1 MRIRKADL
9 PDIAIW
15 GLIGFYTLVA
25 HWIWFY
31 RGIQETV
38 IIVLAAAV
46 IVSRA
51 SFKIKTTQAVM
62 FFAVLAL
69 AVETTLTT
77 LKAVSTNYFMQ
88 DIKPMLGCFLVFCYL
103 FQFRQMKYDKFEQF
117 SEMMLKILNWYTAF
131 NHVIII
137 IQSRVPYFLMNRSAV
152 ESVNNSLYFDQLTGF
167 LGVNGTTR
175 WSMITTLVI
184 VFNFLEVIKRKNQSK
199 SKKRLIYYNIGL
211 VAVSMYIAAL
221 NSARAF
227 FILMPLTLILFFV
240 YAVSLNWNRKLKT
253 FIAVSVVLVIF
264 FMFYMYNSSVRNYV
278 NDLIEDKFN
287 VYWSWNIDTMIAAND
302 DRAIAVDFALRNGG
316 LFGVGIGYVP
326 MHSSNDEVTY
336 LGLNSV
342 SSYVY
347 MIGTVGYLLY
357 VFTLS
362 LIVISRKDNNWSKI
376 IVFPAYII
384 VVSYL
389 LPVFSSVVLIF
400 SLGCILATLDRK
412 S

>member
-211 VAVSMYIAAL
+211 VAVSM
-221 NSARAF
+221 
-227 FILMPLTLILFFV
+227 
-240 YAVSLNWNRKLKT
+240 
-253 FIAVSVVLVIF
+253 
-264 FMFYMYNSSVRNYV
+264 
-278 NDLIEDKFN
+278 
-287 VYWSWNIDTMIAAND
+287 
-302 DRAIAVDFALRNGG
+302 
-316 LFGVGIGYVP
+316 
-326 MHSSNDEVTY
+326 
-336 LGLNSV
+336 
-342 SSYVY
+342 
-347 MIGTVGYLLY
+347 
-357 VFTLS
+357 
-362 LIVISRKDNNWSKI
+362 
-376 IVFPAYII
+376 
-384 VVSYL
+384 
-389 LPVFSSVVLIF
+389 
-400 SLGCILATLDRK
+400 
-412 S
+412 

>member
-1 MRIRKADL
+1 
-9 PDIAIW
+9 
-15 GLIGFYTLVA
+15 
-25 HWIWFY
+25 
-31 RGIQETV
+31 
-38 IIVLAAAV
+38 
-46 IVSRA
+46 
-51 SFKIKTTQAVM
+51 
-62 FFAVLAL
+62 
-69 AVETTLTT
+69 
-77 LKAVSTNYFMQ
+77 
-88 DIKPMLGCFLVFCYL
+88 
-103 FQFRQMKYDKFEQF
+103 
-117 SEMMLKILNWYTAF
+117 
-131 NHVIII
+131 
-137 IQSRVPYFLMNRSAV
+137 
-152 ESVNNSLYFDQLTGF
+152 
-167 LGVNGTTR
+167 
-175 WSMITTLVI
+175 
-184 VFNFLEVIKRKNQSK
+184 
-199 SKKRLIYYNIGL
+199 
-211 VAVSMYIAAL
+211 
-221 NSARAF
+221 
-227 FILMPLTLILFFV
+227 MPLTLILFFV

-400 SLGCILATLDRK
+400 SLGCILAVLDKK

>member
-264 FMFYMYNSSVRNYV
+264 FMFYMY
-278 NDLIEDKFN
+278 
-287 VYWSWNIDTMIAAND
+287 
-302 DRAIAVDFALRNGG
+302 AIAVDFALRNGG